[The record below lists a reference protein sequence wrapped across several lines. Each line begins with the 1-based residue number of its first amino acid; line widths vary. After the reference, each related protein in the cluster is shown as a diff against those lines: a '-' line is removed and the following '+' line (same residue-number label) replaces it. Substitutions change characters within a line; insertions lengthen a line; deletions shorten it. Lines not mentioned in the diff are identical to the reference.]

1 MHGSTRGDPGETLVK
16 RILKI
21 VKRVLFRLTS
31 KHMRRRVT
39 NESKAVDS
47 YGDAWRSVAVPAKQ
61 WGLVSTQLEK
71 LAQGELTPEFSTFLH
86 VVGLGAER
94 IGKNPTGLLE
104 IGCSSGYY
112 GRVLHSRFPRISYT
126 GVDFSSTF
134 IDFGKTQFPD
144 LKIQVGDTTNLNFQD
159 LNFDLVVSGCV
170 LLHVYDWKMGLKETC
185 RVASRFVILHRTPVS
200 NQPTT
205 LFTKSAYGEKMIEW
219 TFNENEIVSETI
231 SHGFSLLSSHPVH
244 NGDLLDDSISTPKQ
258 FTYLFER
265 L

>member
-1 MHGSTRGDPGETLVK
+1 VK
-16 RILKI
+16 HILKI
-21 VKRVLFRLTS
+21 IKRLVNGLTS
-31 KHMRRRVT
+31 KHLRRRVT
-39 NESKAVDS
+39 NESEAVDS
-47 YGDAWRSVAVPAKQ
+47 YGDAWQSIAVPAKQ

-71 LAQGELTPEFSTFLH
+71 LAQGELTPEFSTFLR
-86 VVGLGAER
+86 VVALGVER
-94 IGKNPTGLLE
+94 IEKNPTDLLE

-112 GRVLHSRFPRISYT
+112 GRVLHSRFPGISYT

-134 IDFGKTQFPD
+134 VDFGKTQFPD
-144 LKIQVGDTTNLNFQD
+144 LKILVGDTTNLNFRD
-159 LNFDLVVSGCV
+159 SHFDLVVSGCV

-231 SHGFSLLSSHPVH
+231 SHGFSFKSVHPIH
-244 NGDLLDDSISTPKQ
+244 DGDLLDDNVATPKQ